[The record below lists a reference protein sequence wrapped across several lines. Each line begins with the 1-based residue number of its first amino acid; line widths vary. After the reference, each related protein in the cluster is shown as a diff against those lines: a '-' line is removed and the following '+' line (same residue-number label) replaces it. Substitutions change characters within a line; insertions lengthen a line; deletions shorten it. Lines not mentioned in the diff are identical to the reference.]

1 MFSRRPALPGSE
13 RSPVS
18 AGLIPGKRGSLGL
31 LQRVAWLS
39 VLGFGN
45 NQAGWVVR
53 ACGGQ
58 RITSWEVLGNSHGFG
73 FGGCGSLYCALV
85 LGSPQLKTT

>member
-1 MFSRRPALPGSE
+1 MFWRRPALLSSEQSLAVAGSILE
-13 RSPVS
+13 
-18 AGLIPGKRGSLGL
+18 KRGFLGL
-31 LQRVAWLS
+31 LQCVAWLS

-58 RITSWEVLGNSHGFG
+58 RITNWEVLGNFHGFG
-73 FGGCGSLYCALV
+73 FGG
-85 LGSPQLKTT
+85 